1 MQNSQGRL
9 KNFGDK
15 NCWSSSFTSSIHP
28 PVQKSNNYVML
39 ESRDQR
45 LPGLRRCHQFA
56 TSPGYEV
63 EKSTAVELH
72 GRAGVTRVLL
82 VMFPSLD
89 FPKSSAFCDR

>member
-15 NCWSSSFTSSIHP
+15 NCLSSSFTSSIHP
-28 PVQKSNNYVML
+28 PVEKSNNYVML

-45 LPGLRRCHQFA
+45 LPGLRPLRRCHQFA

-63 EKSTAVELH
+63 ASSEAV
-72 GRAGVTRVLL
+72 G
-82 VMFPSLD
+82 
-89 FPKSSAFCDR
+89 SAFVAIQRI

>member
-15 NCWSSSFTSSIHP
+15 NCLSSSFTSSIHP
-28 PVQKSNNYVML
+28 PVEKSNNYVML

-63 EKSTAVELH
+63 VQGTAMHAL
-72 GRAGVTRVLL
+72 
-82 VMFPSLD
+82 MFVP
-89 FPKSSAFCDR
+89 PKRQYNTFSYKDIPLNRPIF